1 MNLTLDTR
9 SFQCKVLGGNEG
21 WCIFCL
27 EDTFQGAFFLS
38 WVYSYIRELVLAGDD
53 QKAFIHFLIHWTN
66 HLKTP
71 CLSGP
76 QRYDREQG
84 WHGLSSEHALTECL
98 ILGEYG
104 RELGFP
110 GGSEGKEPAC
120 GTGDTR
126 DPGLIPGLGR
136 SPGEGNGNPLQYS
149 CLEKSMDRRAWRATV
164 HRVAKSWTWLSD

>member
-1 MNLTLDTR
+1 MKGDVYSALKTRFKER
-9 SFQCKVLGGNEG
+9 SFFLEYILTSGN
-21 WCIFCL
+21 W
-27 EDTFQGAFFLS
+27 S
-38 WVYSYIRELVLAGDD
+38 WREMIRRHS
-53 QKAFIHFLIHWTN
+53 FISSFIEQN

-71 CLSGP
+71 CLGGP